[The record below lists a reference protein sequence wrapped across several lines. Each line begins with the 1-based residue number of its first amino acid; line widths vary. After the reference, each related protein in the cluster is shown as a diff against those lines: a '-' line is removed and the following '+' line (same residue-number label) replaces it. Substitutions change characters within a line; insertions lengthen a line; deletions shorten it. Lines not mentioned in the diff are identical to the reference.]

1 MSIEILRDVY
11 KSILRLN
18 DEMALKK
25 FRKLTMSHFDERMD
39 RSQKMKVK
47 PVAQILS
54 ATMVR
59 AIDTICNDPTTIFP
73 QVPFE
78 SRKEVLCKVCELCE
92 KMNRWFD
99 LCNSKDPT
107 KMNRDWRVKITPANG
122 AEIADE
128 FLSILKFFK
137 DWKDSLTDTNGK
149 LHKAYFVPLET
160 YDSMQRCCYG
170 FASIIY
176 DQTLKK
182 KRPIILLRLNQDR
195 CENHFGHVRI
205 ACGNSRHPRQAHAN
219 ACAVTSHLKRAI
231 KASGHGNVTLCN
243 KRQRIR

>member
-1 MSIEILRDVY
+1 VLS
-11 KSILRLN
+11 
-18 DEMALKK
+18 
-25 FRKLTMSHFDERMD
+25 
-39 RSQKMKVK
+39 KV
-47 PVAQILS
+47 
-54 ATMVR
+54 R
-59 AIDTICNDPTTIFP
+59 
-73 QVPFE
+73 
-78 SRKEVLCKVCELCE
+78 ELCE

-107 KMNRDWRVKITPANG
+107 KMNRDWRVKITPTNG

-205 ACGNSRHPRQAHAN
+205 ACGHSRHPRQAHAN
-219 ACAVTSHLKRAI
+219 ACAITSHLKRAI
-231 KASGHGNVTLCN
+231 KASRHGNVTLCN
-243 KRQRIR
+243 KRQKIR